1 MKDVLQI
8 DIDKILQDIN
18 PRLQFWI
25 PKFIVNWFKNFIHQD
40 EMNQVLRDGNE
51 LNGVDFAQYVIDVLG
66 AKVTFVGLENIPQ
79 TGGCIVAS
87 NHPLGGLDGMALM
100 VAVSKVRSD
109 FKFLANDIL
118 MHIEPLKDNF
128 IPVNKLS
135 KNTKQYL
142 SLISNEYKSGKAI
155 LVFPAG
161 LCSRKIKGKI
171 MDLPWQKS
179 VVSKSIEHQLPII
192 PTFIE
197 GENSKMF
204 YRIANIRKFLSLKF
218 NIEMLMLPDELHK
231 QKGKAITVYFGKPI
245 DYKKFSK
252 KKIWADAQQLKN
264 FVYQIKNNLSLEFV
278 SNS

>member
-8 DIDKILQDIN
+8 DIDKILQEKS
-18 PRLQFWI
+18 PKLKFWI
-25 PKFIVNWFKNFIHQD
+25 PKFIVTWFKNFIHQD
-40 EMNQVLRDGNE
+40 EMNRVLREGND
-51 LNGVDFAQYVIDVLG
+51 LNGVDFAQYVIDAMG
-66 AKVTFVGLENIPQ
+66 SKITFVGLENIPK

-100 VAVSKVRSD
+100 VGVSKVRDD

-118 MHIEPLKDNF
+118 MHIAPLKDHF

-135 KNTKQYL
+135 KNSKNHL
-142 SLISNEYKSGKAI
+142 SLISNEYKSNKAI

-161 LCSRKIKGKI
+161 LCSRKINGKI
-171 MDLPWQKS
+171 TDLPWQKS
-179 VVSKSIEHQLPII
+179 VISKSIEHQLPIV

-204 YRIANIRKFLSLKF
+204 YNVANFRKFLSLKF
-218 NIEMLMLPDELHK
+218 NIEMLLLPDELYK

-245 DYKKFSK
+245 EYTKFSK

-264 FVYQIKNNLSLEFV
+264 FVYQIKNNLTREFV

>member
-1 MKDVLQI
+1 MRDVLQI
-8 DIDKILQDIN
+8 DIDKILQEKS
-18 PRLQFWI
+18 PKLKFWI
-25 PKFIVNWFKNFIHQD
+25 PKFIVTWFKNFIHQD
-40 EMNQVLRDGNE
+40 EMNSVLREGKD
-51 LNGVDFAQYVIDVLG
+51 LNGVDFAQYTIDVMG
-66 AKVTFVGLENIPQ
+66 AKITFVGLENIPE

-100 VAVSKVRSD
+100 VGVSKVRDD

-118 MHIEPLKDNF
+118 MHIAPLKDHF

-135 KNTKQYL
+135 KNSKNHL
-142 SLISNEYKSGKAI
+142 SNKAI

-161 LCSRKIKGKI
+161 LCSRKINGKI

-179 VVSKSIEHQLPII
+179 VISKSIEHQIPVV

-204 YRIANIRKFLSLKF
+204 YNVANFRKFLSLKF
-218 NIEMLMLPDELHK
+218 NIEMLLLPNELYK

-245 DYKKFSK
+245 EYTKFSK
-252 KKIWADAQQLKN
+252 KKILADAQQLKN
-264 FVYQIKNNLSLEFV
+264 FVYQIKNNLTLEFV